1 MTEIATYL
9 GPKGYSI
16 KKEYLDIQEQH
27 RIRKELTVLP
37 FVPKS
42 SLSKPNPFPIYRESK
57 KKLYVPKYYGFETYG
72 IPDDNTVIPGDS
84 IDLKFKGQL
93 RDFQKPIVNKFVK
106 HVGSSGGGLLEVP
119 CGRGKT
125 VMGLNIVAQLK
136 TKTLIIVHKEFLL
149 RQWMERI
156 QEFLPTAR
164 IGRIQGEILD
174 IDDKDIVM
182 GMLQSLS
189 MKEYPNSVFDS
200 FGLTII
206 DECFP
211 FQSQIHTNQGIMCIG
226 TLHELFK
233 NKQELPKILSFNRE
247 TQTFEYKRMTWSW
260 RKEREEL
267 IKIKLSKRVINCTP
281 EHKILSTKGYVEAN
295 KLKIGDLIISKYDKN
310 QIDSIVAQGLNE
322 DQLQLVYGSYLGDGH
337 IDITVKSRHRL
348 LFTHGEK
355 QHDYCLWKANMFGI
369 KTIKR
374 IEKNGYSQKPAYT
387 FSTKIFDLRESI
399 TKNTKEV
406 PNWLLNKLDER
417 GIAIWYM
424 DDGSICKNVLKD
436 KTESHFIRIH
446 SNNFD
451 YDTHEKFVDKFKTY
465 NIDCSIHKS
474 KGKYC
479 YLQFN
484 KENSTKL
491 LKLVSPYIHKCMNY
505 KIVNRE
511 ENYEWNSTFLDY
523 GTLRVTNISHFK
535 NKGYGRCKKPY
546 VYDIEVEDN
555 HNFII
560 GSEASEKNT
569 QYVCGPVVSNCHHI
583 GAEVFSRALFK
594 IVTPYMLGLSATMD
608 RKDNLSSVFKLF
620 IGPVVHSE
628 QRKGGDNVLVRSINY
643 YHDDEEFAT
652 QVLNYKGQVHYSI
665 MIKKLCEFNFRSE
678 FILRVLKDLF
688 KENPNQQIIVLGHN
702 KSLLAYLHDAIQ
714 HRNIESVG
722 YYVGGMKEKDLKI
735 TETKKIIIAT
745 YAMAEE
751 GLDIKTLTTLLM
763 ATPKTDVRQAVGRIL
778 RQKHGTPLI
787 IDIVDQHEL
796 FKRQWLK
803 RKRYYKKQKYKI
815 VSTDMD
821 SYNKKEWTTLF
832 ENGKIR
838 KSKKQDAGIPQ
849 DKFLQGVCMIGD
861 D

>member
-125 VMGLNIVAQLK
+125 VMGLNIIAQLK

-206 DECFP
+206 DE
-211 FQSQIHTNQGIMCIG
+211 
-226 TLHELFK
+226 
-233 NKQELPKILSFNRE
+233 
-247 TQTFEYKRMTWSW
+247 
-260 RKEREEL
+260 
-267 IKIKLSKRVINCTP
+267 V
-281 EHKILSTKGYVEAN
+281 
-295 KLKIGDLIISKYDKN
+295 
-310 QIDSIVAQGLNE
+310 
-322 DQLQLVYGSYLGDGH
+322 
-337 IDITVKSRHRL
+337 
-348 LFTHGEK
+348 
-355 QHDYCLWKANMFGI
+355 
-369 KTIKR
+369 
-374 IEKNGYSQKPAYT
+374 
-387 FSTKIFDLRESI
+387 
-399 TKNTKEV
+399 
-406 PNWLLNKLDER
+406 
-417 GIAIWYM
+417 
-424 DDGSICKNVLKD
+424 
-436 KTESHFIRIH
+436 
-446 SNNFD
+446 
-451 YDTHEKFVDKFKTY
+451 
-465 NIDCSIHKS
+465 
-474 KGKYC
+474 
-479 YLQFN
+479 
-484 KENSTKL
+484 
-491 LKLVSPYIHKCMNY
+491 
-505 KIVNRE
+505 
-511 ENYEWNSTFLDY
+511 
-523 GTLRVTNISHFK
+523 
-535 NKGYGRCKKPY
+535 
-546 VYDIEVEDN
+546 
-555 HNFII
+555 
-560 GSEASEKNT
+560 
-569 QYVCGPVVSNCHHI
+569 HHI

-608 RKDNLSSVFKLF
+608 RKDNLSNVFKLF

-652 QVLNYKGQVHYSI
+652 QVLNYKGQVHYSV

-688 KENPNQQIIVLGHN
+688 EENPNQQIIVLGHN

-832 ENGKIR
+832 ENGKIK
-838 KSKKQDAGIPQ
+838 KSKKKDAGIPQ